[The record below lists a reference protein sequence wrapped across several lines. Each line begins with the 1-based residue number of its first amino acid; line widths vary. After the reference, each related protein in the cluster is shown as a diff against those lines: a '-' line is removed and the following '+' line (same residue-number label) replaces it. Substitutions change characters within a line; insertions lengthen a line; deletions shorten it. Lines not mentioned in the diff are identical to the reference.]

1 MKFLIP
7 FAVLVVLTGCKTQE
21 EIRREQLVDNL
32 GVQMVQSQK
41 MVADATVTLSTIE
54 ERIQGLTGKLDE
66 LDRNSQVQLQTQVD
80 ALNQRMTLMEETNKT
95 LQAKVEEQSKY
106 LQDVLGTLKTLSSGS
121 GAKKKLSD
129 YDQAMSEYGKGRYS
143 SAKPILVKLLEDK
156 SIKGSKQARVMHNLG
171 MISYMD
177 KQYDKALVYFSR
189 LFTEHEKTG
198 YNKNGLLFLGRTFD
212 KLGQKE
218 QAKQTLGELIKRF
231 PDAKQVKAAKEML
244 EKLK

>member
-1 MKFLIP
+1 
-7 FAVLVVLTGCKTQE
+7 
-21 EIRREQLVDNL
+21 
-32 GVQMVQSQK
+32 
-41 MVADATVTLSTIE
+41 
-54 ERIQGLTGKLDE
+54 
-66 LDRNSQVQLQTQVD
+66 
-80 ALNQRMTLMEETNKT
+80 
-95 LQAKVEEQSKY
+95 
-106 LQDVLGTLKTLSSGS
+106 
-121 GAKKKLSD
+121 
-129 YDQAMSEYGKGRYS
+129 
-143 SAKPILVKLLEDK
+143 
-156 SIKGSKQARVMHNLG
+156 
-171 MISYMD
+171 MD